1 MKVMKRT
8 VLGLFLLA
16 STSCGDMARQGT
28 GSSYLMVTSIAAA
41 SGADDTE
48 FSGTLRSDVVTI
60 VDGAQVV
67 YDDPARVSF
76 QLALKDPGSAAS
88 PTTPTP
94 NNFITLNRYRVEFI
108 RSDGRNTP
116 GVDVPHPFDG
126 AFTVTVADTAEA
138 GFTLV
143 RHQAKNEAPLTG
155 LRRTPVFIST
165 VARVTFYGRDQTGR
179 EVSATAQIGVN
190 FGDFADPE

>member
-1 MKVMKRT
+1 MKR
-8 VLGLFLLA
+8 VFLFVVVIA
-16 STSCGDMARQGT
+16 SASCGDMVRQGT
-28 GSSYLMVTSIAAA
+28 SSSYLIVTSLEAA

-48 FSGTLRSDVVTI
+48 FGGTVRSDVVTM
-60 VDGAQVV
+60 VEGAQVI
-67 YDDPARVSF
+67 YDDPARVGF
-76 QLALKDPGSAAS
+76 QLALKDPGSGAV

-94 NNFITLNRYRVEFI
+94 NNFITINRYRVEYI
-108 RSDGRNTP
+108 RSDGRNVQ
-116 GVDVPHPFDG
+116 GVDVPYAFDS

-165 VARVTFYGRDQTGR
+165 IARVTFYGKDQTGR
-179 EVSATAQIGVN
+179 EVSVTAQIGVN
-190 FGDFADPE
+190 FGDFADPDQL